1 MMALKNF
8 PECVL
13 IEKGCEGL
21 PYTQEILSRLTC
33 PRVEIISDVR
43 AYLKQIAPAPS
54 FFSSGKRTLLLM
66 KNRGRFIKRCPGTRH
81 HLCCLYLVLHHAAGC
96 PLDCSY
102 CILQAY
108 LNNPFIVFYV
118 NVEDMLAELRDVF
131 SRVSGTI
138 LRIGTGEF
146 TDSLAL
152 EHITHTTRLLMPLLG
167 QFPNVFLEL
176 KTKTADIDSQ
186 LACEPR
192 RRIIFSWSLNPEA
205 VVRAEETGTA
215 PLEERLAAASKA
227 QSASGGHPIAF
238 HFDPLL
244 RFPGWEEAYTGV
256 VRSLA
261 DAVDLSRVLWVSM
274 GTFRFPQSLKH
285 IMEERFPQNR
295 LVYDEF
301 IRGEDGKMRYFKP
314 LRREMYA
321 HVLRAL
327 RAVCPDVFT
336 YLCMERDDV
345 WDEVYGFHPENNLRL
360 KKMLDERCLEALL
373 SH

>member
-8 PECVL
+8 PERVL

-43 AYLKQIAPAPS
+43 AYLKQIAPEPS
-54 FFSSGKRTLLLM
+54 SFSSGKRTLLLM
-66 KNRGRFIKRCPGTRH
+66 KNRGRFIKRCPGTHH

-108 LNNPFIVFYV
+108 LNNPYIVFYV

-152 EHITHTTRLLMPLLG
+152 EHITHTMRILMPLLG
-167 QFPNVFLEL
+167 QFPNAFLEL
-176 KTKTADIDSQ
+176 KTKTADIDS
-186 LACEPR
+186 LLGGEPR

-238 HFDPLL
+238 HLDPLL

-256 VRSLA
+256 VRTLA

-274 GTFRFPQSLKH
+274 GTFRFPQPLKH

-295 LVYDEF
+295 LIYDEF

-327 RAVCPDVFT
+327 RAVRPDVFT

-360 KKMLDERCLEALL
+360 KRMLDERCLEALL